1 MGKLTT
7 PYFLRY
13 FVMVISDSVAILC
26 AGVISVWVRYIFNG
40 QFEISLYCQLWP
52 VLILFLFVY
61 AFGGLYP
68 GELISPSEEL
78 KKVTQASSLCF
89 MALAFLTFMS
99 HNSQLYSRGI
109 FLMSWLLVLF
119 LVPLFRIITRKIC
132 CKFSWWGNKAIILG
146 AGKTGGMIARLFLL
160 KGERGIKPI
169 AFFDD
174 DDKKQNKYIYGVKVL
189 GKINEITKVFPDPKD
204 LIMIIAMPGMG
215 KEKFS
220 TILEKYEYKFKRIV
234 LIPDLVGVST
244 LWASVVDI
252 DGILGLDL
260 RQKLLDSK
268 RQFLKRCLDI
278 CLALVGGILF
288 SPIMIIIALLIKLD
302 SKGPIFFRQKR
313 IGLGGK
319 EIYIWK
325 FRTMVQ
331 NADEILQEYFRKNPE
346 LKKEWEMNQKLINDP
361 RIIKIGKFLRKTS
374 LDELPQLWNVLKGD
388 LSMVGPRPIIY
399 EEIEKYQQAFELYKK
414 VRPGITG
421 LWQISGRNNL
431 SYSERINLDTY
442 YVRNWSIWLDIYI
455 LAKTPLEVLKCNGAY

>member
-1 MGKLTT
+1 M
-7 PYFLRY
+7 
-13 FVMVISDSVAILC
+13 
-26 AGVISVWVRYIFNG
+26 
-40 QFEISLYCQLWP
+40 
-52 VLILFLFVY
+52 
-61 AFGGLYP
+61 
-68 GELISPSEEL
+68 
-78 KKVTQASSLCF
+78 
-89 MALAFLTFMS
+89 
-99 HNSQLYSRGI
+99 
-109 FLMSWLLVLF
+109 
-119 LVPLFRIITRKIC
+119 
-132 CKFSWWGNKAIILG
+132 
-146 AGKTGGMIARLFLL
+146 
-160 KGERGIKPI
+160 
-169 AFFDD
+169 
-174 DDKKQNKYIYGVKVL
+174 
-189 GKINEITKVFPDPKD
+189 
-204 LIMIIAMPGMG
+204 
-215 KEKFS
+215 
-220 TILEKYEYKFKRIV
+220 
-234 LIPDLVGVST
+234 
-244 LWASVVDI
+244 
-252 DGILGLDL
+252 GLDL

-278 CLALVGGILF
+278 CLALVMGILC

-399 EEIEKYQQAFELYKK
+399 EEIEKYKQAFELYKK